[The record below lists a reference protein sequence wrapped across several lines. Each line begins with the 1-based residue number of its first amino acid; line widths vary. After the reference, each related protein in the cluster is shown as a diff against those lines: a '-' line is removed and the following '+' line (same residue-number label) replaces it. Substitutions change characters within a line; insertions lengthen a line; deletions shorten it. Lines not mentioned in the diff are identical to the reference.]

1 MPAGAEG
8 PGTQRLPWS
17 TFQEAQA
24 TRCPSC
30 RLAGAIPGRAWLQS
44 RRRQSFRL
52 LRPFWSLGLGWGG
65 RRKRYDVGPGAR
77 PNLHAPLARKL
88 LRSTLVLVPLFG
100 VHYTVF
106 MALPYTEVSGTLWQI
121 QMHYEMLFNSFQVC
135 SRPEVLGHGVGVRCG
150 PDCACFSLQGFFV
163 AIIYC
168 FCNGEVSKG
177 DVAGAGRGEVV
188 GAGRSSS
195 SAVPPFSPL
204 PLFFPCSPRT
214 FLTTL

>member
-1 MPAGAEG
+1 MEG
-8 PGTQRLPWS
+8 CVVGQGT
-17 TFQEAQA
+17 
-24 TRCPSC
+24 
-30 RLAGAIPGRAWLQS
+30 
-44 RRRQSFRL
+44 
-52 LRPFWSLGLGWGG
+52 
-65 RRKRYDVGPGAR
+65 R
-77 PNLHAPLARKL
+77 PNLHALMARKL

-135 SRPEVLGHGVGVRCG
+135 DLPEVLGNGVGVRCG
-150 PDCACFSLQGFFV
+150 PDCVCLSLQGFFV

-177 DVAGAGRGEVV
+177 EVVGAGKGEVV
-188 GAGRSSS
+188 GAGRGSLSP
-195 SAVPPFSPL
+195 VPPFSAL
-204 PLFFPCSPRT
+204 PPFFLCSSRT